1 VRRLLLLLAFIPF
14 NAFALSQDAKEFLD
28 IMKTLEPMQCKKR
41 QLRRQIVM
49 AEAEKRDEDARKLRA
64 DFGRLDR
71 DPKTSKL
78 ERRLAEL
85 QPRITKDDLPE
96 INRKNVEAFYR
107 CE

>member
-1 VRRLLLLLAFIPF
+1 MRRLILLLAFIPF

-49 AEAEKRDEDARKLRA
+49 AEAEKRDDDARKLRS
-64 DFGRLDR
+64 DFARLDR

-96 INRKNVEAFYR
+96 VNRRNVEAFYR

>member
-14 NAFALSQDAKEFLD
+14 SAFALSQDAKEFLD